1 MGNEDLWDDA
11 RFRATQVVEKARVTP
26 MPGAIAGEHQPY
38 FMYALERH
46 QFPAGYRNTHG
57 RPTPP

>member
-11 RFRATQVVEKARVTP
+11 RFRAAQVVEKARVTP
-26 MPGAIAGEHQPY
+26 MPGAIADEHKPY

-46 QFPAGYRNTHG
+46 QFVPGYRNTHG
-57 RPTPP
+57 RPGPT